1 MTTGLDTTIRPSWTP
16 CGPPK
21 AALEASSANRAG
33 DPEGTGVTVNLPIP
47 DGQADTPS
55 VPLASRPDS
64 SLPVRPERMAAP
76 ILWLLP
82 NASDGV
88 NGRRFVANDRDP
100 ALPVAAA
107 AEQASAPIA

>member
-16 CGPPK
+16 HGPSK
-21 AALEASSANRAG
+21 AALEASSADRAG
-33 DPEGTGVTVNLPIP
+33 DPEGTGVPVNVPIP
-47 DGQADTPS
+47 DGRADTPL
-55 VPLASRPDS
+55 VPLASRPDRS
-64 SLPVRPERMAAP
+64 PPVRPERVAAP
-76 ILWLLP
+76 ILWLLS

-100 ALPVAAA
+100 DLSVAAA